1 MAVAGDVEN
10 GLAAQP
16 WRSLRLPEAPAV
28 LAKAC
33 FGAAGYALLL
43 CDLRGAWLER
53 LDAAAV
59 ARRSQEL
66 NRRLTAGAPSLLA
79 RLHELLR
86 ALLEGRAGAGTAV
99 SWHRD
104 AEHLTLHVKSELS
117 GLPFYWDFRCAPAP
131 VPVVC
136 QHLARPLLR
145 MSLALQCQLQHLA
158 SLLLQKDAEIEDYRE
173 SGALL
178 SRDRL
183 QTEPFEEQAVLQRV
197 LAESLAQVCGPEDGQ
212 AFADE
217 LQPLYIAVVQQGART
232 RRGSEE
238 TPELAA
244 PHDEAAGATDS
255 ALPPEPPQG
264 TSEPPQSPARSNGAA
279 AEGSSPSQKPRLLVS
294 KPKAKKAKGL
304 FS

>member
-1 MAVAGDVEN
+1 MPPPVPACRMAVAGDVEN

-59 ARRSQEL
+59 AQRSQVRMARPRSARPRGLSAACPRASVRGPRRSWRHRPARGAGGRTGPWTPALLTCPSQEL

-131 VPVVC
+131 VPVVSDAERAVTTPAAPGC
-136 QHLARPLLR
+136 SGSSRKRRWCLCSALARPGHGTGAAPAPRGDEPVGKLEGAEVVTGVKGKSCRERPREPGTLCWGAWGLR
-145 MSLALQCQLQHLA
+145 GEEGEQ
-158 SLLLQKDAEIEDYRE
+158 
-173 SGALL
+173 LL
-178 SRDRL
+178 SCR
-183 QTEPFEEQAVLQRV
+183 P
-197 LAESLAQVCGPEDGQ
+197 ES
-212 AFADE
+212 
-217 LQPLYIAVVQQGART
+217 
-232 RRGSEE
+232 
-238 TPELAA
+238 
-244 PHDEAAGATDS
+244 AGV
-255 ALPPEPPQG
+255 P
-264 TSEPPQSPARSNGAA
+264 
-279 AEGSSPSQKPRLLVS
+279 
-294 KPKAKKAKGL
+294 
-304 FS
+304 

>member
-1 MAVAGDVEN
+1 MAVAADVES
-10 GLAAQP
+10 GLLAQP
-16 WRSLRLPEAPAV
+16 WCSLRLPEAPTV

-43 CDLRGAWLER
+43 CDLDGAWFEHLE
-53 LDAAAV
+53 ATAV
-59 ARRSQEL
+59 AQRSQEL
-66 NRRLTAGAPSLLA
+66 NRRLMARTQSLLA
-79 RLHELLR
+79 RLQDLLCS
-86 ALLEGRAGAGTAV
+86 LLESRASAGTAV

-104 AEHLTLHVKSELS
+104 AGHLTLRIRSELS

-131 VPVVC
+131 VPMVC
-136 QHLARPLLR
+136 QHLARPLLH

-158 SLLLQKDAEIEDYRE
+158 LLLLQKDAEIEDYRE
-173 SGALL
+173 SGAVL

-183 QTEPFEEQAVLQRV
+183 RTEPFEEQAVLQRV
-197 LAESLAQVCGPEDGQ
+197 LAESLAWVCGPGDGQ
-212 AFADE
+212 AFADK
-217 LQPLYIAVVQQGART
+217 LQPLYRAVVQQGARA

-238 TPELAA
+238 TPELA
-244 PHDEAAGATDS
+244 PHDEAAGATDT

-264 TSEPPQSPARSNGAA
+264 RSEPPLSPARSNGAA